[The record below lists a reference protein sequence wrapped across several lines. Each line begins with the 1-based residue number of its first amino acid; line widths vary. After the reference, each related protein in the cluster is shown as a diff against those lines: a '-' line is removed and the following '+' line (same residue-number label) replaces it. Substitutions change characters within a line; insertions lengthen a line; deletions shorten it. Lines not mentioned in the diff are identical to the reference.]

1 MISIGLF
8 DVKPYDRVWF
18 DRLARPDTRIR
29 YCDYRLGPDTAR
41 LARGLDAVC
50 PFVSDDLG
58 ARTIRALAES
68 GVKLI
73 ALRCAGFNNVD
84 LRAAQEYRIPVCR
97 VPCYSPSA
105 VAEHAAALLL
115 TLNRHVHRAYNRTRE
130 HNFSLAGLT
139 GFNLKGKTCGIVG
152 TGRIGLAFA
161 AIAQGFGMRLLA
173 CDPFPAGI
181 PGLTYVTLE
190 ELLRE
195 SDVVSLH
202 CPLSAGTRHMIQGRT
217 LGLMKRESVLIN
229 TSRGALVDSRALLE
243 ALRKGQLGGAALDVY
258 EEEGDV
264 FFEDVSGEVLEDEVL
279 SLLLT
284 LPNVLITAH
293 QGFLTQEALQAIA
306 ATTLDNI
313 RGFFSG
319 RPQNLI
325 GGEAPRETP
334 QPQAAPAPAP
344 VP

>member
-18 DRLARPDTRIR
+18 DRLSQPDILVR
-29 YCDYRLGPDTAR
+29 YCEYRLGPDTAR

-50 PFVSDDLG
+50 PFVSDDLS
-58 ARTIRALAES
+58 AKTLQVLAES

-84 LRAAQEYRIPVCR
+84 LRAAQECRIPVCR

-115 TLNRHVHRAYNRTRE
+115 TLNRRVHRAYNRTRE
-130 HNFSLAGLT
+130 HNFSLSGLT
-139 GFNLKGKTCGIVG
+139 GFNLKDKTCGIVG

-161 AIAQGFGMRLLA
+161 AIARGFGMRLLA
-173 CDPFPAGI
+173 YDPFPATI
-181 PGLTYVTLE
+181 PELTYVALE

-202 CPLSAGTRHMIQGRT
+202 CPLHAGTRHMIQSRT
-217 LGLMKRESVLIN
+217 LALMKPEAVLIN

-243 ALRKGQLGGAALDVY
+243 ALRKGRLGGAALDVY

-306 ATTLDNI
+306 ATTLDNV
-313 RGFFSG
+313 RGFFAG

-325 GGEAPRETP
+325 GGEAGGEAVRPKAVP
-334 QPQAAPAPAP
+334 VPAP